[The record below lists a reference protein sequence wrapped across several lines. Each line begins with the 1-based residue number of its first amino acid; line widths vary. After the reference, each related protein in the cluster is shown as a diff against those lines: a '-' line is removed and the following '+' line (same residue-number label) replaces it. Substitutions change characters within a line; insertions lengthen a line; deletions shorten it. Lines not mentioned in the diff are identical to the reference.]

1 MEALLLKLKVE
12 NLRKERNFMK
22 KKRYRLGVT
31 AILAALC
38 LLWFSVTVV
47 AAPSV
52 EGDTSLT
59 VTKDGNLS
67 AEYTITSDEPMESA
81 QLTLSYDKDALTYTS
96 GSGGNSF
103 SGNGGNGTVQLSSKP
118 GDTTTSFT
126 VKFKGN
132 TEGETA
138 LSITACTIVVNGE
151 EIDVL
156 SGGAVSE
163 EGGAEEA
170 EEAEGDENRAS
181 FVIDERTFYVHRPE
195 DIEGFDQIHMDI
207 QGKDSRVLK
216 HQSLDLYV
224 IRLYSDNGSYRD
236 NFVYNPDTGNVIP
249 FVQMASGTDTVI
261 FIEPEEE
268 AHVPTRYTSV
278 NLGWGP
284 KYTIPAL
291 KHVIIDGVDEIQDDT
306 NRYLIYGINQDGQ
319 KAWYSFDYDKNT
331 LQLFDDV
338 AYQGEQ
344 NYIIELEE
352 KELGL
357 GTELSGQIKR
367 YDRDMARR
375 LYIIMFMTIL
385 IIVLL
390 NIIVMMYLRMK
401 KMRPSEAEEE
411 EEPEPAPRPSAKAS
425 YITGNLEENE
435 SDFHEPVREDG
446 EEEEDEIDLEIIDL
460 DDLDEDD

>member
-1 MEALLLKLKVE
+1 MLKLKVE
-12 NLRKERNFMK
+12 NTRKERIFMK
-22 KKRYRLGVT
+22 KKRYRLELTG
-31 AILAALC
+31 ILAAIC
-38 LLWFSVTVV
+38 LLWFPVTAM

-67 AEYTITSDEPMESA
+67 AEYTITSDEPMDSA
-81 QLTLSYDKDALTYTS
+81 QLTLSYDKEALTYTS

-132 TEGETA
+132 TDGETA
-138 LSITACTIVVNGE
+138 LTIAACTIVVDGQ
-151 EIDVL
+151 EINVL
-156 SGGAVSE
+156 SGDSASGE
-163 EGGAEEA
+163 EGEEGEEA
-170 EEAEGDENRAS
+170 FDNNENRAS
-181 FVIDERTFYVHRPE
+181 FVIDERTFYEHRPE
-195 DIEGFDQIHMDI
+195 DIEGFEPTRIDI

-216 HQSLDLYV
+216 HQSLDVYV

-249 FVQMASGTDTVI
+249 FVQMTSGTDTVI
-261 FIEPEEE
+261 FIEPEEGVH
-268 AHVPTRYTSV
+268 APTRYTSV

-306 NRYLIYGINQDGQ
+306 NRYLIYGINQDGE

-344 NYIIELEE
+344 NYIMELEE

-390 NIIVMMYLRMK
+390 NVIVMMYLRMK
-401 KMRPSEAEEE
+401 KMRFSEPEETE
-411 EEPEPAPRPSAKAS
+411 EEPDPVPRPSAKAS

-435 SDFHEPVREDG
+435 SDFHEPGEEGG
-446 EEEEDEIDLEIIDL
+446 EEEEEIDLEIIDL